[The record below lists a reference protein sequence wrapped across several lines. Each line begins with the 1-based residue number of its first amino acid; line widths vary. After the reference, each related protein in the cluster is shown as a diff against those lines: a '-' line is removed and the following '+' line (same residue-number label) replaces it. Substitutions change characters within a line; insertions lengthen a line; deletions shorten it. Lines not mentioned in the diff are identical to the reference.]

1 MNPDASLFVG
11 VAAGHDNA
19 VHARHACGAR
29 GGSLDSAALLPAVC
43 CAGSARRS
51 LAHSRCCRGRSTGR
65 SAPARSSVRRYTGAR
80 LHLPV
85 CHRRT
90 DVDEG
95 PRWWDTA
102 PANVPRHV
110 VGRGADTNLQVG
122 IGAAPV
128 FNEDRHLTHL
138 LLHSVQLHRG
148 AAQRLW
154 LLGQHLRDN
163 APSALPAR
171 GNGICRKA
179 DSSRIVLTPAVG
191 QSERV
196 AGGRPRW
203 PERTRR
209 SPVHGP
215 STLPTPMH
223 RDRISAR
230 RPSRPQISCRHN

>member
-19 VHARHACGAR
+19 VHARHACGAH
-29 GGSLDSAALLPAVC
+29 GGSLDSVALLPAVC

-51 LAHSRCCRGRSTGR
+51 PAHSRCCRGRSTGR
-65 SAPARSSVRRYTGAR
+65 SVPARSSVRRYTGAR

-122 IGAAPV
+122 IGVAPV
-128 FNEDRHLTHL
+128 FKRRQTLNLPSSPFGVAASR
-138 LLHSVQLHRG
+138 

-154 LLGQHLRDN
+154 LLGQNLRDN
-163 APSALPAR
+163 APSAFQHR
-171 GNGICRKA
+171 QWHRKA
-179 DSSRIVLTPAVG
+179 DSSIPDRGSRSVRACGRRKPPLGRTKHDAARCTVLT
-191 QSERV
+191 
-196 AGGRPRW
+196 
-203 PERTRR
+203 
-209 SPVHGP
+209 
-215 STLPTPMH
+215 TLPTPIH
-223 RDRISAR
+223 RDTISSR
-230 RPSRPQISCRHN
+230 RRSRPQISCRHD